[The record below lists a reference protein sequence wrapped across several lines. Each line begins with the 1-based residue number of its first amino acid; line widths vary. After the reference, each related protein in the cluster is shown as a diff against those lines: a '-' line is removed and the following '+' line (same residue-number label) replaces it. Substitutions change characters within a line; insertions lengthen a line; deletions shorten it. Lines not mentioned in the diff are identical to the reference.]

1 VPRPAGTLSVRS
13 GCRMWLPSAPRV
25 CHRQRVTDQWD
36 MPAAGPATTRASEFD
51 PFARWAPY
59 GDFDDEDPLIPGT
72 ERPEFLPP
80 TDGPI
85 ELERT
90 FAFVDICGFT
100 AFTEEQGPRRS
111 LQMLKIFR
119 SLIKEIAGRRGIRVA
134 KWLGDGALLVGVLP
148 GPTVA
153 TIAELTGRFETLSID
168 LRAGVAS
175 GVALLFDG
183 DDYIGRPV
191 NLAARLC
198 DEAGPGELLADNDS
212 LRGQPDWV
220 QAGRSRVVE
229 VRGVGEVEVRP
240 LRPAF
245 DVQFPPEPADEL

>member
-1 VPRPAGTLSVRS
+1 MTE
-13 GCRMWLPSAPRV
+13 
-25 CHRQRVTDQWD
+25 QWD
-36 MPAAGPATTRASEFD
+36 MPAAGPATTRTGSFD

-72 ERPEFLPP
+72 ERPEVLPP

-100 AFTEEQGPRRS
+100 ALTEEQGPRHS
-111 LQMLKIFR
+111 VQTLTIFR
-119 SLIKEIAGRRGIRVA
+119 ALIKEIAGRRGIRVA

-153 TIAELTGRFETLSID
+153 TLAELSGRFETQDID

-198 DEAGPGELLADNDS
+198 DEARPGELLADVAS
-212 LRGQPDWV
+212 QRGQPDWV
-220 QAGRSRVVE
+220 QGGTSRWVE

-240 LRPAF
+240 LRPVV
-245 DVQFPPEPADEL
+245 DVEYPPEPRSEI

>member
-1 VPRPAGTLSVRS
+1 MAE
-13 GCRMWLPSAPRV
+13 
-25 CHRQRVTDQWD
+25 QWD
-36 MPAAGPATTRASEFD
+36 MPETAPAVKRSSDFD

-100 AFTEEQGPRRS
+100 ALTEQQGPRRS
-111 LQMLKIFR
+111 VQALKTFR
-119 SLIKEIAGRRGIRVA
+119 SLVKEVAGRRGIRVA

-153 TIAELTGRFETLSID
+153 TVAELTGRFETISID
-168 LRAGVAS
+168 LRAGVAT
-175 GVALLFDG
+175 GTALLFDG

-198 DEAGPGELLADNDS
+198 DEARPGELLSDDTS
-212 LRGQPDWV
+212 MRGLPDWV
-220 QAGRSRVVE
+220 MAGAQRQVQ
-229 VRGVGEVEVRP
+229 VRGMGPVDANP
-240 LRPAF
+240 LRPTL
-245 DVQFPPEPADEL
+245 DVQFPPEPDPEF

>member
-1 VPRPAGTLSVRS
+1 MPAG
-13 GCRMWLPSAPRV
+13 
-25 CHRQRVTDQWD
+25 
-36 MPAAGPATTRASEFD
+36 GPATTRASAFD

-72 ERPEFLPP
+72 ERPEVLPP

-90 FAFVDICGFT
+90 FSFVDICGFT
-100 AFTEEQGPRRS
+100 ALTEEQGPRFS
-111 LQMLKIFR
+111 VQTLTTFR
-119 SLIKEIAGRRGIRVA
+119 ALIKEIAGRRGIRVA

-153 TIAELTGRFETLSID
+153 TVAELTGRFEPQAID

-198 DEAGPGELLADNDS
+198 DEAQPGELLADVAS
-212 LRGQPDWV
+212 MRGQPDWV
-220 QAGRSRVVE
+220 NAGSSRFVE

-240 LRPAF
+240 LRPSPE
-245 DVQFPPEPADEL
+245 VEYPPEPVTEL

>member
-1 VPRPAGTLSVRS
+1 
-13 GCRMWLPSAPRV
+13 MPSFEAM
-25 CHRQRVTDQWD
+25 TEQWD
-36 MPAAGPATTRASEFD
+36 TPAAGPATTRGDFD

-100 AFTEEQGPRRS
+100 ALTEQQGPQRAV
-111 LQMLKIFR
+111 LALKTFR
-119 SLIKEIAGRRGIRVA
+119 ALVKEVAGRRGIRVA

-148 GPTVA
+148 GPTIA
-153 TIAELTGRFETLSID
+153 TVAELTGRFETISLD

-175 GVALLFDG
+175 GVSLLFDG

-191 NLAARLC
+191 NLASRLC
-198 DEAGPGELLADNDS
+198 DEAHPGELLADEES
-212 LRGQPDWV
+212 LRGLPDWV
-220 QAGRSRVVE
+220 QSGSPRPVE
-229 VRGVGEVEVRP
+229 VRGVGDVEVIP
-240 LRPAF
+240 LRPAL
-245 DVQFPPEPADEL
+245 DVQFPPEPDSEF

>member
-1 VPRPAGTLSVRS
+1 MVRA
-13 GCRMWLPSAPRV
+13 MTE
-25 CHRQRVTDQWD
+25 HRD
-36 MPAAGPATTRASEFD
+36 MPAAGPATTRASQFD

-100 AFTEEQGPRRS
+100 ALTEQYGPRRS
-111 LQMLKIFR
+111 VQALTMFR
-119 SLIKEIAGRRGIRVA
+119 SLVKEVAGRRGIRVA

-153 TIAELTGRFETLSID
+153 TVAELTGRFETISLD

-198 DEAGPGELLADNDS
+198 DEAGPGELLADESS
-212 LRGQPDWV
+212 LRGQPEWV
-220 QAGRSRVVE
+220 RSGDPRTVE

-240 LRPAF
+240 LRPAL
-245 DVQFPPEPADEL
+245 DVEFPPEPDADL

>member
-1 VPRPAGTLSVRS
+1 
-13 GCRMWLPSAPRV
+13 
-25 CHRQRVTDQWD
+25 
-36 MPAAGPATTRASEFD
+36 MPPAGPATTRATEFD

-59 GDFDDEDPLIPGT
+59 GDFDDEDPMIPGT

-100 AFTEEQGPRRS
+100 ALTEQHGPRRAVRALS
-111 LQMLKIFR
+111 TFR
-119 SLIKEIAGRRGIRVA
+119 TLVKEVAGRRGIRVA

-148 GPTVA
+148 GPTIA
-153 TIAELTGRFETLSID
+153 TVAELTGRFETISID

-198 DEAGPGELLADNDS
+198 DEARPGELLADEAT

-220 QAGRSRVVE
+220 QAGTTREVE
-229 VRGVGEVEVRP
+229 VRGVGEIHVHP
-240 LRPAF
+240 LRPAL
-245 DVQFPPEPADEL
+245 DVQFPPEPSDDL